1 MEYLLLV
8 CVANTKISMKQKNS
22 YCLEANPFLIVDD
35 TNIILRH
42 CLFSSEA
49 KHKKSF
55 GCGLH
60 CYEILIDVH
69 RVNFLQRTFLF
80 YKVLTFLIK

>member
-1 MEYLLLV
+1 MEYLLLE

-55 GCGLH
+55 GCGPH

-69 RVNFLQRTFLF
+69 RLNFYRERFSF
-80 YKVLTFLIK
+80 IRF